1 MRSGRFVAGEQAVN
15 AARPPTIRLIV
26 GLMTPLQRYIAEEI
40 AADHADGLL
49 TRREAL
55 RRLGLLGLGAT
66 AAATLL
72 AACASTGT
80 ESSDSAPSPTA
91 PSTPPGSAA
100 ALPTTA
106 VTFDSPGG
114 APLQAAWAAAPQP
127 RGGVL
132 VVHENKGLT
141 DHIRSV
147 AGRFAGAGY
156 SALAVDLLSAHGGT
170 SAFTDPAAATAELS
184 RIPPEQLVA
193 DLRAGLDE
201 LQRRVPG
208 KKLGAT
214 GFCFGGGLTW
224 LLLASGPS
232 PLAAATPFYGPFPD
246 NGDLSASKAAV
257 LGVYAAAD
265 ARVNASRPAAEAAL
279 ARSGNPHQIFT
290 APDAD
295 HAFFNDTGQRYNA
308 TAATEAWRRVTDWY
322 GTYLG

>member
-1 MRSGRFVAGEQAVN
+1 
-15 AARPPTIRLIV
+15 
-26 GLMTPLQRYIAEEI
+26 MTPLQRYLAEEI

-55 RRLGLLGLGAT
+55 CRLGLLGLGAT
-66 AAATLL
+66 AAAALL

-80 ESSDSAPSPTA
+80 EITDSAPSPTA
-91 PSTPPGSAA
+91 PPTPPGSAA
-100 ALPTTA
+100 ALPTA
-106 VTFDSPGG
+106 PVTFTGPGG

-156 SALAVDLLSAHGGT
+156 SALAVDLLSARGGT
-170 SAFTDPAAATAELS
+170 AAFTDPAAATAELS
-184 RIPPEQLVA
+184 RIPQDQLVA

-201 LQRRVPG
+201 LQRRVAG
-208 KKLGAT
+208 KKLGVT

-232 PLAAATPFYGPFPD
+232 QPAAATPFYGPFPD
-246 NGDLSASKAAV
+246 NGDLSASEAAV

-308 TAATEAWRRVTDWY
+308 TAATEAWRRVLDWY

>member
-1 MRSGRFVAGEQAVN
+1 MRSGRFVAGEQTVN

-66 AAATLL
+66 AAAALL
-72 AACASTGT
+72 AACANTST
-80 ESSDSAPSPTA
+80 ESTDSAPSPTA
-91 PSTPPGSAA
+91 PPGAAA

-106 VTFDSPGG
+106 VTFDGPGG

-170 SAFTDPAAATAELS
+170 GAFTDPAAATAELS
-184 RIPPEQLVA
+184 RIPPDQLVA

-201 LQRRVPG
+201 LQRRVAG
-208 KKLGAT
+208 KKLGVT

-232 PLAAATPFYGPFPD
+232 PPAAATPFYGPFPD

-257 LGVYAAAD
+257 LAIYAAND

-279 ARSGNPHQIFT
+279 ARSGAPHQIFT

-308 TAATEAWRRVTDWY
+308 TAAAEAWRRVLDWY

>member
-1 MRSGRFVAGEQAVN
+1 
-15 AARPPTIRLIV
+15 
-26 GLMTPLQRYIAEEI
+26 MTPLQRYVAEEI
-40 AADHADGLL
+40 ATDHADGIL

-66 AAATLL
+66 AAAALL
-72 AACASTGT
+72 SACAGGDTGIT
-80 ESSDSAPSPTA
+80 DYGPSPTA

-100 ALPTTA
+100 ALPTTP
-106 VTFDSPGG
+106 VTFTGPAGT
-114 APLQAAWAAAPQP
+114 PLQAAWAAAKQP

-156 SALAVDLLSAHGGT
+156 SALALDLLSAHGGT
-170 SAFTDPAAATAELS
+170 AAFTDPAAATAELS

-201 LQRRVPG
+201 LQRRVEG

-232 PLAAATPFYGPFPD
+232 QLAAATPFYGPFPD

-257 LGVYAAAD
+257 LGIYAAND

-295 HAFFNDTGQRYNA
+295 HAFFNDTGQRYGA
-308 TAATEAWRRVTDWY
+308 TAATEAWRRVIDWY

>member
-1 MRSGRFVAGEQAVN
+1 
-15 AARPPTIRLIV
+15 
-26 GLMTPLQRYIAEEI
+26 MTPLQRYVAEEI
-40 AADHADGLL
+40 ATDHADGIL

-66 AAATLL
+66 AAAAML
-72 AACASTGT
+72 AACTGGDT
-80 ESSDSAPSPTA
+80 GITDYGPAPTA

-106 VTFDSPGG
+106 VTFTGPGG
-114 APLQAAWAAAPQP
+114 TPLQAAWAAAQQP

-156 SALAVDLLSAHGGT
+156 SALALDLLSAHGGT
-170 SAFTDPAAATAELS
+170 AAFTDPAAATAELS

-201 LQRRVPG
+201 LQRRVEG
-208 KKLGAT
+208 KKLGAI

-224 LLLASGPS
+224 SLLASGPS
-232 PLAAATPFYGPFPD
+232 RLAAATPFYGPFPD

-257 LGVYAAAD
+257 LGVYAPND

-295 HAFFNDTGQRYNA
+295 HAFFNDTGQRYSA
-308 TAATEAWRRVTDWY
+308 TAATEAWRRVIDWY

>member
-1 MRSGRFVAGEQAVN
+1 
-15 AARPPTIRLIV
+15 
-26 GLMTPLQRYIAEEI
+26 MTPLQRYIAEEI

-49 TRREAL
+49 TRREAV

-72 AACASTGT
+72 AACSNSDTGIT
-80 ESSDSAPSPTA
+80 DYSPSPTS
-91 PSTPPGSAA
+91 PPTPPGSAT
-100 ALPTTA
+100 ALPTSA
-106 VTFDSPGG
+106 VTFAGPRGT
-114 APLQAAWAAAPQP
+114 LQAAWAAAPQP

-147 AGRFAGAGY
+147 TGRFAGAGY
-156 SALAVDLLSAHGGT
+156 SALAVDLLSARGGT
-170 SAFTDPAAATAELS
+170 ATFADPAEATAELS
-184 RIPPEQLVA
+184 RIPQDQLVA

-201 LQRRVPG
+201 LQRRVEE

-232 PLAAATPFYGPFPD
+232 QLAAATPFYGPFPD
-246 NGDLSASKAAV
+246 NGDLTASKAAV
-257 LGVYAAAD
+257 LGIYAAAD
-265 ARVNASRPAAEAAL
+265 ARVNASRAAAEAAL

-308 TAATEAWRRVTDWY
+308 TAATEAWRRVFDWY

>member
-1 MRSGRFVAGEQAVN
+1 
-15 AARPPTIRLIV
+15 
-26 GLMTPLQRYIAEEI
+26 MTPLQRYVAEEI
-40 AADHADGLL
+40 ATDHADGLL
-49 TRREAL
+49 SRREAL
-55 RRLGLLGLGAT
+55 RRLALLGLGAT
-66 AAATLL
+66 AAAALL
-72 AACASTGT
+72 AACAGGDTGIT
-80 ESSDSAPSPTA
+80 DYGPAPTA

-106 VTFDSPGG
+106 VTFTGPGG
-114 APLQAAWAAAPQP
+114 TPLQAAWAAAQQP

-156 SALAVDLLSAHGGT
+156 SALALDLLSAHGGT
-170 SAFTDPAAATAELS
+170 AAFTDPAAATAELS

-201 LQRRVPG
+201 LQRRVEG

-232 PLAAATPFYGPFPD
+232 RLAAATPFYGPFPD

-257 LGVYAAAD
+257 LGVYAAND

-290 APDAD
+290 APEAD
-295 HAFFNDTGQRYNA
+295 HAFFNDTGQRYSA
-308 TAATEAWRRVTDWY
+308 TAATEAWRRVIDWY

>member
-1 MRSGRFVAGEQAVN
+1 MN
-15 AARPPTIRLIV
+15 AARAAKIRLIV

-40 AADHADGLL
+40 ATDHADGILP
-49 TRREAL
+49 RREAL

-66 AAATLL
+66 AAAALL
-72 AACASTGT
+72 AACTGT
-80 ESSDSAPSPTA
+80 ESADSAPSPAA

-106 VTFDSPGG
+106 VTFAGPDGTS
-114 APLQAAWAAAPQP
+114 LQAAWAAAPQP

-132 VVHENKGLT
+132 VVHENKGLN

-170 SAFTDPAAATAELS
+170 AAFTDPAAATAQLS
-184 RIPPEQLVA
+184 RIPQEQLVA
-193 DLRAGLDE
+193 GLRAGLDE
-201 LQRRVPG
+201 LRRRVEG

-214 GFCFGGGLTW
+214 GFCLGGGLTW
-224 LLLASGPS
+224 SLLASGPS

-246 NGDLSASKAAV
+246 NGDLAASKAAV
-257 LGVYAAAD
+257 LGVYAAND

-295 HAFFNDTGQRYNA
+295 HAFFNDTGQRYSA
-308 TAATEAWRRVTDWY
+308 TAATEAWRRVLDWY

>member
-1 MRSGRFVAGEQAVN
+1 
-15 AARPPTIRLIV
+15 
-26 GLMTPLQRYIAEEI
+26 MTPLQRYIAEEI

-49 TRREAL
+49 PRREAL

-66 AAATLL
+66 AAAALL
-72 AACASTGT
+72 AACANSDTPITDST
-80 ESSDSAPSPTA
+80 PTS

-100 ALPTTA
+100 ALPTSA
-106 VTFDSPGG
+106 VTFAGPRGT
-114 APLQAAWAAAPQP
+114 LQAAWAAAPQP

-132 VVHENKGLT
+132 VIHENKGLT

-156 SALAVDLLSAHGGT
+156 SALAVDLLSARGGT
-170 SAFTDPAAATAELS
+170 ATFTDPAEATAELS
-184 RIPPEQLVA
+184 RIPQDQLVA

-201 LQRRVPG
+201 LGRRVEG
-208 KKLGAT
+208 KKLGTT

-308 TAATEAWRRVTDWY
+308 TAATEVWRRVLDWY